1 MRIKQD
7 RELMT
12 ETFPPRRRVIAAG
25 LSTAALIAATP
36 ALAALKPTP
45 RQTRGPFYPERIP
58 LDHDNDLVRVK
69 GRAAQAMGEITHLSG
84 RVLDTDGKPI
94 SGAKV
99 EIWQCDRNGIYH
111 HSGDRRVGRVD
122 GNFQGY
128 GRTLAAADG
137 GYRFR
142 TIKPVS
148 YPGRTPHIHVAVQAP
163 GFDELVSQIYIDGHP
178 QNARDFLYRRVA
190 ESGAP
195 VAARFVPAP
204 EIERGA
210 LKAHFD
216 LVLDRG

>member
-1 MRIKQD
+1 
-7 RELMT
+7 MT
-12 ETFPPRRRVIAAG
+12 EKFPPRRQVIASG
-25 LSTAALIAATP
+25 LSTAALIVATP

-45 RQTRGPFYPERIP
+45 RQTRGPFYPETFP
-58 LDHDNDLVRVK
+58 LDRDNDLVRVK

-94 SGAKV
+94 PNARI
-99 EIWQCDRNGIYH
+99 EIWQCDVNGIYH
-111 HSGDRRVGRVD
+111 HPDDRRVGRVD

-128 GRTLAAADG
+128 GRTRAAADG

-142 TIKPVS
+142 TIKPVP
-148 YPGRTPHIHVAVQAP
+148 YPGRTPHIHVAVAAP
-163 GFDELVSQIYIDGHP
+163 GFEAIASQIYIEGYP
-178 QNARDFLYRRVA
+178 QNARDFVYRQVA
-190 ESGAP
+190 ESGAT

-216 LVLDRG
+216 LLLERS